1 MDDQIL
7 LFLVLCFCLG
17 FASGFGVRAM
27 ISRHR
32 RSQVRKARRLREARP
47 VRVTMHESLEG
58 PRQGSEDTSM
68 QTENSILLFQRK
80 LETLRLRQV
89 GPACPWYPI
98 AADP

>member
-47 VRVTMHESLEG
+47 VRVTMLEG

>member
-7 LFLVLCFCLG
+7 LFLVLCFSCG
-17 FASGFGVRAM
+17 FVSGFGVRAM

-68 QTENSILLFQRK
+68 QTDILLFQRK

-98 AADP
+98 ATDP

>member
-17 FASGFGVRAM
+17 FLSGFGARAM
-27 ISRHR
+27 ISRLR
-32 RSQVRKARRLREARP
+32 RSQVRKARRLSEASP
-47 VRVTMHESLEG
+47 VRVTMRESLER